1 MMPREKNCLV
11 PKKRSQP
18 SSPRRTMKNPNH
30 NLSPIKKRN
39 NPPVIIH
46 QQDHLAR
53 RKTKKSR
60 RTPKMPVK
68 RILMNTTISVNITD
82 RSWNYSIQHGRV
94 TKFPSSLSWCGE
106 RKWFQA
112 RNCPLTWW
120 EESQEETHW
129 LEESTSGIWKERS
142 RTWSRLR
149 FDKIGTDFP
158 KRLENTWQD

>member
-1 MMPREKNCLV
+1 
-11 PKKRSQP
+11 
-18 SSPRRTMKNPNH
+18 MKNPNH

-82 RSWNYSIQHGRV
+82 RS
-94 TKFPSSLSWCGE
+94 
-106 RKWFQA
+106 
-112 RNCPLTWW
+112 
-120 EESQEETHW
+120 
-129 LEESTSGIWKERS
+129 
-142 RTWSRLR
+142 
-149 FDKIGTDFP
+149 
-158 KRLENTWQD
+158 